1 MTTPTSYDS
10 KTIFYHWISVLLIL
24 TLWILGQNIDNFSKG
39 DPRVIARSIHIT
51 LGVLLTVVYVLR
63 IKWKFTAAQKL
74 PQATPGAAG
83 KLAIGVHHLLYLI
96 LGLILILGIAA
107 VWIRGDNIF
116 NLFRVPAFPTTDKEL
131 PETVTDIH
139 GLLANALLVLAA
151 GHALMAIWHQL
162 ILKDGVLK
170 RVWPSL
176 K

>member
-24 TLWILGQNIDNFSKG
+24 TLWILGQNIDNFAKG
-39 DPRVIARSIHIT
+39 DPRVIVRSIHIT
-51 LGVLLTVVYVLR
+51 LGVLLSVVYVLR
-63 IKWKFTAAQKL
+63 IKWKFTDAQKL

-131 PETVTDIH
+131 RETVTDIH

-151 GHALMAIWHQL
+151 GHALMAIWHQV

>member
-1 MTTPTSYDS
+1 
-10 KTIFYHWISVLLIL
+10 
-24 TLWILGQNIDNFSKG
+24 
-39 DPRVIARSIHIT
+39 
-51 LGVLLTVVYVLR
+51 VVYVLR

-131 PETVTDIH
+131 RETVTDIH

-151 GHALMAIWHQL
+151 GHALMAIWHQV